1 MKAKAILKLLAL
13 LLVMLS
19 AFMLASA
26 AVASYYRESVRVVE
40 SFVLPAVG
48 CILFAVAVFALTP
61 GKERPYFS
69 AKSGYL
75 FVSLAWVAASAVG
88 ALPFLLSGTIS
99 SFTDAFFE
107 TMSGFTTT
115 GASVFADVEVLP
127 RSILLWRSTTHWLG
141 GMGIVVLTVAI
152 FPLLGLGG
160 LQLVEAEA
168 PGPSVDKI
176 TPHMS
181 GTSKR
186 FWLIYIMLT
195 ATEAG
200 LLLLGGMGLF
210 DAVNHTFAT
219 MATGGFSTRNA
230 SVGHFKSG
238 YIDAVITAFMVLAG
252 MNFSL
257 FYKVAKGRIKEALRD
272 PELRAYLAIFLGGS
286 LLIAFDLL
294 RNRVFG
300 GGFGTAFRYGAFQ
313 SATVLTTT
321 GFATA
326 DFDLWPPFSRTVLVA
341 LMFVGGCSGSTAGGV
356 KVVRYLMLF
365 KQSLTEL
372 KYLVF
377 PRGVFAVRLGGTP
390 VRKMMI
396 FDAASFFFLY
406 LTAAMACTLVVSSAG
421 YGFETSF
428 TATLATLG
436 NIGPGLGLVGPV
448 RNYGHFPAYVKWA
461 LSFAML
467 AGRLE
472 LYTVFVLFSPEYRR
486 R

>member
-1 MKAKAILKLLAL
+1 MKSKAILRLLAL
-13 LLVMLS
+13 LLVMI
-19 AFMLASA
+19 AGFMLLMA
-26 AVASYYRESVRVVE
+26 AVSAYFREDSRVLRA
-40 SFVLPAVG
+40 FVLPAVG
-48 CILFAVAVFALTP
+48 CVLFCAFAFALTP

-69 AKSGYL
+69 ARSGYL

-88 ALPFLLSGTIS
+88 ALPFILSGAIGS
-99 SFTDAFFE
+99 YTDAFFE

-115 GASVFADVEVLP
+115 GASVFKDVEVLP

-186 FWLIYIMLT
+186 FWLIYIILT
-195 ATEAG
+195 GAQII
-200 LLLLGGMGLF
+200 LLVAGGMGLF

-230 SVGHFKSG
+230 SVGYFRSG
-238 YIDAVITAFMVLAG
+238 YVDAVVTVFMVLAG

-257 FYKVAKGRIKEALRD
+257 FYKVGKGKVREVARD
-272 PELRAYLAIFLGGS
+272 SELRAYLAVFLGAS
-286 LLIAFDLL
+286 LLIALDLL
-294 RNRVFG
+294 RSRAF

-313 SATVLTTT
+313 SASVLTTT

-341 LMFVGGCSGSTAGGV
+341 LMLVGGCSGSTAGGV
-356 KVVRYLMLF
+356 KVVRYLVLL
-365 KQSLTEL
+365 KQSITEL

-377 PRGVFAVRLGGTP
+377 PRGVFTVRLGGQP

-406 LTAAMACTLVVSSAG
+406 ILTAMACTLLVSASG
-421 YGFETSF
+421 VGFETAF
-428 TATLATLG
+428 TAVLAALG
-436 NIGPGLGLVGPV
+436 NIGPGLGLVGPTC
-448 RNYGHFPAYVKWA
+448 NYSFLPDYATWT
-461 LSFAML
+461 LSLAML

-472 LYTVFVLFSPEYRR
+472 LYTVFVLFTREYRR

>member
-1 MKAKAILKLLAL
+1 
-13 LLVMLS
+13 
-19 AFMLASA
+19 MLASA
-26 AVASYYRESVRVVE
+26 GVSAYYREDFRVTSAFLVPAA
-40 SFVLPAVG
+40 SCLLFFVV
-48 CILFAVAVFALTP
+48 VFALTP

-75 FVSLAWVAASAVG
+75 FVSLAWVAASTVG
-88 ALPFLLSGTIS
+88 SLPFILSGATG

-115 GASVFADVEVLP
+115 GASIFSDVEVLP
-127 RSILLWRSTTHWLG
+127 RSILFWRSTTHWLG

-186 FWLIYIMLT
+186 FWLIYVLLT
-195 ATEAG
+195 TAQI
-200 LLLLGGMGLF
+200 LLLRAGGMGLF

-219 MATGGFSTRNA
+219 MATGGFSTWNA
-230 SVGHFKSG
+230 SVGHFKSA
-238 YIDAVITAFMVLAG
+238 YIDTVITLFMVLAG

-257 FYKVAKGRIKEALRD
+257 FYKIGKGKLREVSRD
-272 PELRAYLAIFLGGS
+272 SELRAYLAVFLGAS
-286 LLIAFDLL
+286 LLIALDLV
-294 RNRVFG
+294 RNGVF

-313 SATVLTTT
+313 SASVLTTT

-326 DFDLWPPFSRTVLVA
+326 NFDLWPPFSRTVLVA
-341 LMFVGGCSGSTAGGV
+341 LMLVGGCSGSTAGGI
-356 KVVRYLMLF
+356 KVVRYLVLV

-377 PRGVFAVRLGGTP
+377 PRGVFAVRLNREP
-390 VRKMMI
+390 VRKMVI

-406 LTAAMACTLVVSSAG
+406 FVTAMACTLVVSSAG
-421 YGFETSF
+421 YGFETAF

-448 RNYGHFPAYVKWA
+448 CNYGFLPDYATWT

-472 LYTVFVLFSPEYRR
+472 LYTVFVLFSATYRR